1 MTPYEEV
8 LSDLAEEHAALES
21 VLTRLPDEAWE
32 IATHAPGWA
41 VRDQV
46 AHLASLDETA
56 LFALME
62 PERFRAQSE
71 QDRSTP
77 REPGDPA
84 YLVQARTMTPRE
96 LFDWWR
102 TSSHG
107 LVAGAKSADP
117 ATRVPWFGPPMSAVS
132 HLTAR
137 LMECWSHGLD
147 VVDVVNVP
155 RPATDRLRHVVFL
168 GMRTRGFSYSNRGLA
183 PNTEP
188 VRIELTSPS
197 GAVWTY
203 GEANAANRITGSAVD
218 FAEVTTR
225 RRHVS
230 DTDLLCEGTAARE
243 WMSIAQTF
251 AGPPGAGRQ
260 PGEFPKGR
268 IS

>member
-21 VLTRLPDEAWE
+21 VLTKLPDAAWE
-32 IATHAPGWA
+32 IPTHAPGWA

-56 LFALME
+56 LFALLHPDQFLEQTSAPREARAPRSE
-62 PERFRAQSE
+62 PE
-71 QDRSTP
+71 
-77 REPGDPA
+77 
-84 YLVQARTMTPRE
+84 YLVRSRVMAPRE
-96 LFDWWR
+96 LFHWWR
-102 TSSHG
+102 TSSQG
-107 LVAGAKSADP
+107 LVAAAKDADP

-147 VVDVVNVP
+147 VVDVVNIE
-155 RPATDRLRHVVFL
+155 RPPTDRLRHVVFL
-168 GMRTRGFSYSNRGLA
+168 GMRTRGFSYSNRGLT

-188 VRIELTSPS
+188 VRLELTAPS
-197 GAVWTY
+197 GSVWTY
-203 GEANAANRITGSAVD
+203 GEAGATNRISGSAVD

-225 RRHVS
+225 RRHLA
-230 DTDLLCEGTAARE
+230 DTDLVCEGAAAEE

-260 PGEFPKGR
+260 PGEFPKGNG
-268 IS
+268 S